1 MSISYLQK
9 RKRTIP
15 ALFLV
20 LFVCVACGD
29 SSAVLNSVTPA
40 DAIHP
45 TITTGSTVRPTEI
58 IDKSTNTPIPA
69 NQALPAPISSPI
81 STLAVFSLGTSR
93 NGEDK
98 LDPAN
103 ITNIFTPDEG
113 IFVFAQYGGANI
125 GIDTLEFNIT
135 VNEAQSQG
143 KFFPLE
149 QTDGILIVPLSKII
163 DHTGIGKYA
172 LEIRFQN
179 KPVLSRFEFQVM
191 HRPLP
196 SVLVVAQVS
205 PPRVNQK
212 PGVVPVTPT
221 IVIRPPLTPIP
232 PTSTRGGIGNMPC
245 KSYAEGRKRECNSG
259 VVPPT
264 STPAAPPLT
273 FVPEPSPTDVSI
285 PPVVI
290 VPTSTPNAPRT
301 VTPAAIVPPKSTS
314 IPPTPVVA
322 VVPTNTPVVAVVPAT
337 NTSVV
342 VVPPTNTSV
351 IVVPPTNTPALVPP
365 PPTAAPPPTLIPV
378 ER

>member
-93 NGEDK
+93 NGDDK

-103 ITNIFTPDEG
+103 ITHIFTPDEG
-113 IFVFAQYGGANI
+113 VFVFAQYGGAKI

-191 HRPLP
+191 PRPLP
-196 SVLVVAQVS
+196 SVLGVAQVS
-205 PPRVNQK
+205 PSRVNQK

-221 IVIRPPLTPIP
+221 IVIRPVP
-232 PTSTRGGIGNMPC
+232 PTMRL
-245 KSYAEGRKRECNSG
+245 
-259 VVPPT
+259 VPPT
-264 STPAAPPLT
+264 STPAAAPPLT

-290 VPTSTPNAPRT
+290 VPATSTPNAPRT
-301 VTPAAIVPPKSTS
+301 PTPAAIVPPKSTS

-322 VVPTNTPVVAVVPAT
+322 VLPTNTP
-337 NTSVV
+337 VV
-342 VVPPTNTSV
+342 VVPPTNTPV

-365 PPTAAPPPTLIPV
+365 PPTAAPPPTLIPPPPTCAIYPFC
-378 ER
+378 